1 MGCSPC
7 VAAERTMKTA
17 LDHALDTNNGE
28 VTDPLRVEG
37 DIGPLEDMA
46 LDDDY
51 LLDILSKFNN

>member
-1 MGCSPC
+1 
-7 VAAERTMKTA
+7 MKTA

-37 DIGPLEDMA
+37 DVGPLEDMA